1 MVKSVSSSSK
11 AHSNSGPSKVRA
23 VELKRNSFL
32 VEKILDKRINDRG
45 VVEYYLK
52 WRNFPSGQNS
62 WEPVDN
68 LSCVSLIKKFEKSLQ
83 EEHKD
88 QIREHDYVPARV
100 LKSLYNVKGM
110 SEFYAGFQQ
119 KYPNLSIQQID
130 NVNDPVLP
138 YIEAEKIL
146 GVNQNG
152 PVMYF
157 VVKFVHQDKP
167 VFVIPEIMYD
177 KWPEMASDFYNEWI
191 STRYDSENK
200 AV

>member
-100 LKSLYNVKGM
+100 LKLTM
-110 SEFYAGFQQ
+110 
-119 KYPNLSIQQID
+119 
-130 NVNDPVLP
+130 
-138 YIEAEKIL
+138 
-146 GVNQNG
+146 
-152 PVMYF
+152 
-157 VVKFVHQDKP
+157 
-167 VFVIPEIMYD
+167 
-177 KWPEMASDFYNEWI
+177 
-191 STRYDSENK
+191 
-200 AV
+200 